1 MIMVNKVLCFKKLCV
16 LMLCT
21 GSMALHAQKVYEVK
35 DASGKVEVKVEV
47 GKESVSYSV
56 IQGGETMIANSPI
69 SMTLTD
75 GTVFGE
81 NPRVKKVHRRV
92 IDEVINPPLYRK
104 AQIRNECNEMTI
116 DFKGDYSIV
125 FRAYGDGAAYRFV
138 SHRKKPFEVKYE
150 EANFGLVEDL
160 NVYAAYP
167 RGRMNEGKKDPFYS
181 CFQNVYTYTSLS
193 KWTDGQFAFLP
204 LLIEG
209 KNGKKICITEADL
222 LNYPGMYLAND
233 TEKNGLKG
241 VFAAYPEKVVPEVRG
256 LKGVVKSRKD
266 YIARVDGET
275 AFPWR
280 VMIISE
286 KDTELLDNDM
296 VYKLA
301 TPARFSDFSWIKPGK
316 VAWDW
321 WNNWSLY
328 GVNFRAGINTE
339 TYKYYIDFASKNGIE
354 YVILDEGWSVPG
366 AADLMQVVPEIDL
379 EEIIAHA
386 NKKNVGIILW
396 AGFLAFDKDMERVC
410 KHYSEMGVKGF
421 KIDFMDRDDQVA
433 VDFNCRAAAIGAK
446 YKLLIDLHGTYKP
459 TGLQRT
465 YPNTI
470 NFEGVFGLEEV
481 KWAEKG
487 MDQVTYDVTFPFI
500 RMIAGPVD
508 YTQGAMMNASKEN
521 FRAVYTEP
529 MSQGTRCR
537 QLAEYVIFES
547 PLNMLCDSPSNYE
560 KEQECTSFIAGIP
573 TVWDETLP
581 LQAKIGEYIVTARRK
596 GDVWYIGGLT
606 NWEAR
611 DLEIDFSF
619 LRTETF
625 KAEIFKDGINA
636 DLVAK
641 DYQKENIQ
649 LSSDSKVKI
658 HLAPGGG
665 FVMKV
670 VK

>member
-1 MIMVNKVLCFKKLCV
+1 MTNKKLWLKGLSV
-16 LMLCT
+16 LALLV
-21 GSMALHAQKVYEVK
+21 GSMSLQAQKVYEVK
-35 DASGKVEVKVEV
+35 DASGSVEVRVEI
-47 GKESVSYSV
+47 GKEDVRYSV
-56 IQGGETMIANSPI
+56 LQGGETMIASSPI

-75 GTVFGE
+75 GTVFGSY
-81 NPRVKKVHRRV
+81 PRVRKVHRRA
-92 IDEVINPPLYRK
+92 IDETIAPPLYRK
-104 AQIRNECNEMTI
+104 TQIENKCNELTI
-116 DFKGDYSIV
+116 DFKGDYSLV
-125 FRAYGDGAAYRFV
+125 FRAYEDGAAYRFV
-138 SHRKKPFEVKYE
+138 SRRKQPFEVKSE
-150 EANFGLVEDL
+150 EATFGLPADL
-160 NVYAAYP
+160 HVYAAYP
-167 RGRMNEGKKDPFYS
+167 KGRMNEGKKDPLYS
-181 CFQNVYTYTSLS
+181 SFQNVYTYTSLS
-193 KWTDGQFAFLP
+193 EWTDGQFAFLP
-204 LLIEG
+204 LLVEG

-233 TEKNGLKG
+233 AEKKALKG
-241 VFAAYPEKVVPEVRG
+241 VFAAYPDKVVPEVRG

-266 YIARVDGET
+266 YIAKVEGET

-280 VMIISE
+280 VMVISE

-301 TPARFSDFSWIKPGK
+301 TPAQFSDFSWIKPGK

-328 GVNFRAGINTE
+328 GVDFRAGINTE
-339 TYKYYIDFASKNGIE
+339 TYKYYIDFASRNGIE

-379 EEIIAHA
+379 KEIIAHA
-386 NKKNVGIILW
+386 DKKNVGIILW
-396 AGFLAFDKDMERVC
+396 AGYLAFDKDMDRVC
-410 KHYSEMGVKGF
+410 RHYAEMGVKGF
-421 KIDFMDRDDQVA
+421 KIDFMDRDDQIV
-433 VDFNCRAAAIGAK
+433 VDFNRRAAETGAK
-446 YKLLIDLHGTYKP
+446 YKLLIDLHGTFKP

-465 YPNTI
+465 YPNAI

-500 RMIAGPVD
+500 RMLAGPVD
-508 YTQGAMMNASKEN
+508 YTQGAMMNANKEN

-560 KEQECTSFIAGIP
+560 KEPECTSFIAGIP
-573 TVWDETLP
+573 TVWDETRP
-581 LQAKIGEYIVTARRK
+581 LLAKVGKYIVTARRK
-596 GDVWYIGGLT
+596 GDVWYVGGLT

-611 DLEIDFSF
+611 DLEIDLSF
-619 LRTETF
+619 LASGTYQ
-625 KAEIFKDGINA
+625 AEIFKDGINA

-641 DYQKENIQ
+641 DYKKEERTIDTTRKQ
-649 LSSDSKVKI
+649 TI

-665 FVMKV
+665 FVIKIRL
-670 VK
+670 

>member
-1 MIMVNKVLCFKKLCV
+1 
-16 LMLCT
+16 
-21 GSMALHAQKVYEVK
+21 
-35 DASGKVEVKVEV
+35 
-47 GKESVSYSV
+47 
-56 IQGGETMIANSPI
+56 
-69 SMTLTD
+69 
-75 GTVFGE
+75 
-81 NPRVKKVHRRV
+81 
-92 IDEVINPPLYRK
+92 
-104 AQIRNECNEMTI
+104 
-116 DFKGDYSIV
+116 
-125 FRAYGDGAAYRFV
+125 
-138 SHRKKPFEVKYE
+138 
-150 EANFGLVEDL
+150 
-160 NVYAAYP
+160 
-167 RGRMNEGKKDPFYS
+167 
-181 CFQNVYTYTSLS
+181 
-193 KWTDGQFAFLP
+193 
-204 LLIEG
+204 
-209 KNGKKICITEADL
+209 
-222 LNYPGMYLAND
+222 MYLAND

-386 NKKNVGIILW
+386 DKKNVGIILW

-433 VDFNCRAAAIGAK
+433 VDFNHRAAAVGAK

-508 YTQGAMMNASKEN
+508 YTQGAMMNANKEN

-619 LRTETF
+619 LGAGAF

-641 DYQKENIQ
+641 DYQKENFQ

-665 FVMKV
+665 FVMKI